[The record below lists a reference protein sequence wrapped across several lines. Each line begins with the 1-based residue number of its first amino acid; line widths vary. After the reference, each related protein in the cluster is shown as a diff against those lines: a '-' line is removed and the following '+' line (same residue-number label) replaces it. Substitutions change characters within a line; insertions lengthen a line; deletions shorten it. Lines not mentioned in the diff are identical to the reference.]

1 MAEVKSK
8 MVETAASDRAPI
20 DKDNPRNAGDDA
32 VGGNRLAA
40 NSIDYKALGSILAPL
55 KALQFFGRQPVTV
68 PLDPRP
74 ASANYRGFHLN
85 DWETCIGCSTCQK
98 VCDNAAIT
106 MVEVPGLP
114 HDPEQGLRNL
124 RPAIDYGRC
133 CWCALCVDL
142 CPTGSIAL
150 SREYVHTCKDSELDS
165 YFMLPDNQGIHG
177 VAYDIGWGKHP
188 ESDLIAPERVTMQEM
203 SPQAR
208 ADNFDE
214 IVAGYD
220 SNQAIIEAS
229 RCVQCGMCLDACPT
243 HMNAPEYI
251 RAIWQGDNE
260 EAVRQ
265 IYRTNPFSNTCGR
278 VCTHRCETACSI
290 GHRGEPVAIRW
301 LKRYTMDAVGTERI
315 KAIVSESRPNFVSGK
330 RIAIVGG
337 GPAGLTTAFDL
348 AKQGHEVVV
357 YEAMP
362 AAGGM
367 TRYGIPYYRL
377 PSGMLERDVEIIE
390 SLGVQIQYNTRVGQ
404 DQDISMEQLRDEFDA
419 VMLAIGLW
427 IGRSTGV
434 KGSESSQVYR
444 AVDLL
449 REVGDGRDIKVP
461 EQAVVIGGGNVA
473 MDIARTLGRL
483 QRQKFGKIDV
493 TMTALEDLAHFLADP
508 DEIKEAGE
516 EGIRILPARGPQEI
530 VHEHGLITGL
540 RTWGVTSIFDEQG
553 RFAPQYDQEDEQ
565 FYPADMVIEAIGQRA
580 DVDLLGKTLTEELEW
595 NRGRL
600 KIDETFRASAEWL
613 WAAGDMVHGPD
624 VVTAVA
630 DGHQVATS
638 INAYLAIREQAA

>member
-1 MAEVKSK
+1 MAEVDSK
-8 MVETAASDRAPI
+8 
-20 DKDNPRNAGDDA
+20 
-32 VGGNRLAA
+32 
-40 NSIDYKALGSILAPL
+40 IDYQDKGSILAPL
-55 KALQFFGRQPVTV
+55 KALQFFGRQPVTA

-150 SREYVHTCKDSELDS
+150 SREYVHTCKDDALDS
-165 YFMLPDNQGIHG
+165 YFMLPDNKGIHG
-177 VAYDIGWGKHP
+177 VAYDIGWGKHA
-188 ESDLIAPERVTMQEM
+188 ESDLIAPERVTMQEL

-229 RCVQCGMCLDACPT
+229 RCVQCGMCFDACPT

-301 LKRYTMDAVGTERI
+301 LKRYAMDAVSTARI
-315 KAIVSESRPNFVSGK
+315 KEIVGESRPSFVSGK
-330 RIAIVGG
+330 RVAIVGA

-377 PSGMLERDVEIIE
+377 PSDMLDRDVEIIE
-390 SLGVQIQYNTRVGQ
+390 SLGVRIQYNTRVGQ
-404 DQDISMEQLRDEFDA
+404 DVSMEQLHDEFDA
-419 VMLAIGLW
+419 VMLAVGLW
-427 IGRSTGV
+427 VGRSTGV
-434 KGSESSQVYR
+434 KGSDSSQVYR

-449 REVGDGRDIKVP
+449 REVADGQEIKVP
-461 EQAVVIGGGNVA
+461 KQAVVIGGGNVA

-483 QRQKFGKIDV
+483 QRQQFGQINV

-530 VHEHGLITGL
+530 IHEQGLISGL
-540 RTWGVTSIFDEQG
+540 RTWGVNSIFDDQG
-553 RFAPQYDQEDEQ
+553 RFAPQYDEQDEQ
-565 FYPADMVIEAIGQRA
+565 IYPADMVIEAIGQRT
-580 DVDLLGKTLTEELEW
+580 DVDLLGAHLTEALEW

-600 KIDETFRASAEWL
+600 KVDDGFRTSAEWL
-613 WAAGDMVHGPD
+613 WAAGDMVQGPD

-630 DGHQVATS
+630 NGHRVAAS
-638 INAYLAIREQAA
+638 INSYLAIREQAS